1 MGGPDTPGIGWAAGI
16 ERLILLSSI
25 KEIKKKHIA
34 IIPVGEENNNIC
46 INLTQKLRNQNIPAD
61 MAYSGNLKKRLK
73 NANKLSSNFAIII
86 GTDEINNNNAIVRN
100 LETDARSQLK
110 RLLYDSFENHRCT
123 MAWEDENGSWI
134 EADAWWAETL
144 KWLENVPLE
153 KINPAIPFP
162 GTPATVKQTK

>member
-100 LETDARSQLK
+100 LETGEQEFINFEDIVKHIERI
-110 RLLYDSFENHRCT
+110 LL
-123 MAWEDENGSWI
+123 
-134 EADAWWAETL
+134 
-144 KWLENVPLE
+144 
-153 KINPAIPFP
+153 
-162 GTPATVKQTK
+162 

>member
-1 MGGPDTPGIGWAAGI
+1 MPP
-16 ERLILLSSI
+16 
-25 KEIKKKHIA
+25 KMHK
-34 IIPVGEENNNIC
+34 NI
-46 INLTQKLRNQNIPAD
+46 
-61 MAYSGNLKKRLK
+61 
-73 NANKLSSNFAIII
+73 
-86 GTDEINNNNAIVRN
+86 
-100 LETDARSQLK
+100 ARSQLK